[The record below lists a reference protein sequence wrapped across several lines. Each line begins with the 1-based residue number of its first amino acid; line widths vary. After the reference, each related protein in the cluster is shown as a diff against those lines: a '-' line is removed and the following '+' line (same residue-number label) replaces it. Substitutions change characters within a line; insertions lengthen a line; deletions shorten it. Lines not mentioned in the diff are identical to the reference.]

1 MGNMEN
7 PLSEKSAPDL
17 ERETPEKKT
26 DRHIE
31 GDNYVGSSEEKG
43 EAEDTNRHRVE
54 REITEAQASEYAA
67 EASALAGNPGEERED
82 GGGGSEVNVD
92 ELIRVKEEV
101 AELRIELDAK
111 REQAQEN
118 YDKMLRDRAE
128 LENFRRRMQR
138 EKSDALRFASEPLLR
153 DILPVIDNLERGIAH
168 GRETDEGSPLIEGV
182 ELALRLFLDT
192 LEKHGISRIFAEGEA
207 FDPSCH
213 EAVTQMESD
222 ESPPNTVLQELQA
235 GYKLYDRLLRPV
247 MVCVSKA
254 PIAEE

>member
-128 LENFRRRMQR
+128 LENFRRRM
-138 EKSDALRFASEPLLR
+138 LR
-153 DILPVIDNLERGIAH
+153 
-168 GRETDEGSPLIEGV
+168 
-182 ELALRLFLDT
+182 
-192 LEKHGISRIFAEGEA
+192 
-207 FDPSCH
+207 
-213 EAVTQMESD
+213 
-222 ESPPNTVLQELQA
+222 
-235 GYKLYDRLLRPV
+235 
-247 MVCVSKA
+247 
-254 PIAEE
+254 